1 MASHLG
7 YAFSFL
13 VSCCSRP
20 THCFLKR
27 EKEQALENNN
37 KDSLQLFLQV
47 RISGN
52 IGYDSFWVLMQE
64 QVFLLFL
71 FLFLYARKR
80 GFRIYS
86 YGAWISQ
93 NLEFYFVFFR
103 GHRFGRVQVFYEDSF
118 RTTGILTNQKKK
130 NPSKYGERSLF
141 TGAGAHKQR
150 GPELSPASGTD
161 PAGRCMLEECPPQ
174 SPGDEAQPTQGSFSN
189 VLN

>member
-20 THCFLKR
+20 THYFLKR

-52 IGYDSFWVLMQE
+52 VGYDSFWVLMQE

-86 YGAWISQ
+86 YAAWISQ

-130 NPSKYGERSLF
+130 PFQIWGEESVHR
-141 TGAGAHKQR
+141 
-150 GPELSPASGTD
+150 
-161 PAGRCMLEECPPQ
+161 GRCPQAEGAWTLSSTRDWPCREVHAGGMPPTEPWGWG
-174 SPGDEAQPTQGSFSN
+174 SDDPGQFQ
-189 VLN
+189 